1 MDWVR
6 KFIIKRLLF
15 LALLMALCLGIF
27 PFIIL
32 YPLTMRIGMVLG
44 KLSGN
49 SELTSRIDAAWN
61 VLGNPY
67 DALGKMTT

>member
-15 LALLMALCLGIF
+15 MVLLLGLCLGIF
-27 PFIIL
+27 PFIIF

-44 KLSGN
+44 KLSAN
-49 SELTSRIDAAWN
+49 PKLASKIDAAWN
-61 VLGNPY
+61 ILGKPY
-67 DALGKMTT
+67 DALVEMTT